1 MYRKICWKRYF
12 PDFVLESRN
21 NVDLVEYFA
30 GKYEV
35 IVVGAGH
42 AGCEAALAAARL
54 GCETLL
60 ITLSLDTVAHMP
72 CNPSLGGPA
81 KGHLLKEIDAL
92 GGQMALV
99 ADETSIQARMLNLGK
114 GPAVQAL
121 RIQSDKNAY
130 RMSML
135 RVILAQPRLTL
146 RQALVEKLVVN
157 NGRIAGVIS
166 RTGARFES
174 ENVVL
179 TSGTYLRGKIII
191 GAAMYEGGPN
201 GQMPAVT
208 LSKELQGLGIEL
220 GRFKTGTPPRIH
232 RRYVDFNKF
241 IIQPGDKVVRK
252 FSFLPG
258 KSRFWQDETE
268 KQAPCWLGYTTAET
282 HEIIRQNLYRAP
294 LYSGKIEGI
303 GPRYCPSIEDK
314 VVRFAHRDAHQI
326 FLEPEGWN
334 SEELY
339 VAGLSTS
346 MPEEVQSAILSSIPG
361 LGKAELLRPG
371 YAIEY
376 DYVKPYQLSLAL
388 EVRKYPGLFT
398 AGQLNGTSG
407 YEEAAAQG
415 LIAGINAA
423 RRAKGSEPFII
434 RRSEGYL
441 GVLLDDL
448 ITKGIKEPYRLLT
461 SRAEYRLVLRQ
472 DNADLRLTEKGR
484 EIGLVDERRW
494 QYYQE
499 KVQKLNELKNVW
511 KTVVLSPRQE
521 DLQEVLLSL
530 NSAPLKTGIKV
541 QELLKRP
548 EVTLNKIREF
558 LPGAAAYSTEVLEEA
573 EIEIKYTGYIQKQ
586 EEEIVRFSKLEDK
599 KLSATLDYAQ
609 VRGLSTEGRQRL
621 AEVQPGNIGQAS
633 RITGVTPADISVLL
647 VFLEQER
654 RKTQH
659 V

>member
-1 MYRKICWKRYF
+1 M
-12 PDFVLESRN
+12 
-21 NVDLVEYFA
+21 DLVEYFA
-30 GKYEV
+30 GKYQV

-42 AGCEAALAAARL
+42 AGCEAALAAARM
-54 GCETLL
+54 GCDTLL
-60 ITLSLDTVAHMP
+60 ITLNLDTVAHMP

-81 KGHLLKEIDAL
+81 KGHLVREIDAL
-92 GGQMALV
+92 GGQMAITG
-99 ADETSIQARMLNLGK
+99 DETSIQVRMLNMGK

-130 RMSML
+130 RKNML
-135 RVILAQPRLTL
+135 NAILAQPGLTL
-146 RQALVEKLVVN
+146 LQALVERLVIREGKVC
-157 NGRIAGVIS
+157 GVVT

-174 ENVVL
+174 ESVVL
-179 TSGTYLRGKIII
+179 TSGTYLKGKIII
-191 GAAMYEGGPN
+191 GAAMYAGGPN
-201 GQMPAVT
+201 GQMSALT
-208 LSKELQGLGIEL
+208 LSDELKEMGIEL

-232 RRYVDFNKF
+232 RRNVDFNKF
-241 IIQPGDKVVRK
+241 IIQPGDNVIRK
-252 FSFLPG
+252 FSFMHTKSKFWEDNAG
-258 KSRFWQDETE
+258 KQM
-268 KQAPCWLGYTTAET
+268 PCWLGYTTCET

-294 LYSGKIEGI
+294 LYSGEIEGI

-314 VVRFAHRDAHQI
+314 VVRFAQRNSHQI
-326 FLEPEGWN
+326 FLEPEGWE
-334 SEELY
+334 SDEIY

-346 MPEEVQSAILSSIPG
+346 MPEEVQIEILRSIPG
-361 LGKAELLRPG
+361 LEKVNMLRPG

-376 DYVKPYQLSLAL
+376 DYVKPYQLSLGL
-388 EVRKYPGLFT
+388 EVRKCPGLFT

-423 RRAKGSEPFII
+423 RRVKGLDSFII

-448 ITKGIKEPYRLLT
+448 VTKGIKEPYRLLT
-461 SRAEYRLVLRQ
+461 SRAEYRLILRQ

-484 EIGLVDERRW
+484 EIGLVDEYRW
-494 QYYQE
+494 QHYQE
-499 KVQKLNELKNVW
+499 KVQKLNKLKKLW
-511 KTVVLSPRQE
+511 ETTVLSPQRE
-521 DLQEVLLSL
+521 DLQLVLQQI
-530 NSAPLKTGIKV
+530 NSAPLRTGIRI

-548 EVTLNKIREF
+548 EMSLKKIRNI
-558 LPGAAAYSTEVLEEA
+558 LPEIKDYSEEVLEEA

-586 EEEIVRFSKLEDK
+586 QDEIERFAKLEEK
-599 KLSATLDYAQ
+599 KLSGEIDYALIK
-609 VRGLSTEGRQRL
+609 GLSTEGKQRL

-647 VFLEQER
+647 VYLEQKR
-654 RKTQH
+654 RSTQD

>member
-1 MYRKICWKRYF
+1 M
-12 PDFVLESRN
+12 
-21 NVDLVEYFA
+21 DLVEYFA
-30 GKYEV
+30 GKYQV

-42 AGCEAALAAARL
+42 AGCEAALAAARM

-60 ITLSLDTVAHMP
+60 ITLNIDTIAHMP

-81 KGHLLKEIDAL
+81 KGHLVREIDAL
-92 GGQMALV
+92 GGQMAV
-99 ADETSIQARMLNLGK
+99 TGDETSIQARMLNLGK

-130 RMSML
+130 RKQML
-135 RVILAQPRLTL
+135 KTILAQPGLTL
-146 RQALVEKLVVN
+146 LQALVEKLVTRE
-157 NGRIAGVIS
+157 GKICGVVT

-174 ENVVL
+174 ESLVL

-191 GAAMYEGGPN
+191 GAAKYAGGPN
-201 GQMPAVT
+201 GQLAAVT
-208 LSKELQGLGIEL
+208 LSEELKEMGIEL

-232 RRYVDFNKF
+232 KRNVDFKKF
-241 IIQPGDKVVRK
+241 MIQPGDKIVRR
-252 FSFLPG
+252 FSFLPT
-258 KSRFWQDETE
+258 KSRFWQNNVER
-268 KQAPCWLGYTTAET
+268 QIPCWLGYTTSDT

-294 LYSGKIEGI
+294 LYSGEIEGI

-314 VVRFAHRDAHQI
+314 VVRFAQRDSHQI
-326 FLEPEGWN
+326 FLEPEGWE

-339 VAGLSTS
+339 IAGLSTS
-346 MPEEVQSAILSSIPG
+346 MPEEVQIEILRSIPG
-361 LGKAELLRPG
+361 LEKATMLRPG

-376 DYVKPYQLSLAL
+376 DYVKPYQLSPGL
-388 EVRKYPGLFT
+388 EVRKCPGLFT

-423 RRAKGSEPFII
+423 RRAKGLDSFII

-448 ITKGIKEPYRLLT
+448 VTKGIKEPYRLLT
-461 SRAEYRLVLRQ
+461 SRAEYRLILRQ

-484 EIGLVDERRW
+484 EIGLVDDQRW

-499 KVQKLNELKNVW
+499 KVKKLNKLKKLW
-511 KTVVLSPRQE
+511 ETTVLSPQRD
-521 DLQEVLLSL
+521 DLQLVLQEL
-530 NSAPLKTGIKV
+530 NSAPLRTGIRV
-541 QELLKRP
+541 QELLRRP
-548 EVTLNKIREF
+548 EVSLNKIRDI
-558 LPGAAAYSTEVLEEA
+558 LPEINDYSQEVLEEA

-586 EEEIVRFSKLEDK
+586 LEEIARFRKLEEK
-599 KLSATLDYAQ
+599 KLSDETDYSLI
-609 VRGLSTEGRQRL
+609 RGLSTEGRQRL

-647 VFLEQER
+647 VYLEQKR
-654 RKTQH
+654 RSTQN